1 MTALKSDFFSRLS
14 SLSTDPNDTDDVRF
28 RRILRIHLASFIQL
42 QRDKRQEEKPPM
54 SACESLSALSD
65 YHSNIEKVAF
75 YHIATKASFVS

>member
-42 QRDKRQEEKPPM
+42 QEKEKEAPDVRT
-54 SACESLSALSD
+54 SCHYL
-65 YHSNIEKVAF
+65 NI
-75 YHIATKASFVS
+75 